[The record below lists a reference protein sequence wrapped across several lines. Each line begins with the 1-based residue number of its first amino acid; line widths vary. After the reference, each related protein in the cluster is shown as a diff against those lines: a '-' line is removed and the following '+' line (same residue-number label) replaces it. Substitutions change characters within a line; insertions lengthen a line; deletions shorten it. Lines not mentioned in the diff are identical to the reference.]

1 MTTWDVFRRA
11 ERIELAAAEIY
22 GLLAKQF
29 ASDDTVRL
37 LFVRLQQEELQHA
50 SRVRL
55 LASRYRGD
63 TKILEKVSGAVQIE
77 ACQGVVEAA
86 LADVLAGRW
95 GDDLAAIKR
104 RLIHLEGELRSAHA
118 QAMSQ
123 DGHPALRDFFQQLAL
138 QDDAHA
144 VLLGP

>member
-1 MTTWDVFRRA
+1 VTTWDVFRLA
-11 ERIELAAAEIY
+11 ERIELGAAEIY

-29 ASDDTVRL
+29 ASDAAVHT

-55 LASRYRGD
+55 LAARYRGD
-63 TKILEKVSGAVQIE
+63 TKILEKITGAVEIE

-86 LADVLAGRW
+86 LADLVAGQW

-104 RLIHLEGELRSAHA
+104 RLVDLEGKLRSAHA
-118 QAMSQ
+118 HAMSEE
-123 DGHPALRDFFQQLAL
+123 GHPDLRDFFRQLAL

-144 VLLGP
+144 SLLGP